1 MDLRLT
7 THASYSLMLRK
18 TEFITMKLYEK
29 SFLSFRRSKATEK
42 SEQKERFLPAVEM
55 TKTLFI
61 QSPIEI

>member
-18 TEFITMKLYEK
+18 TEFITLKLYEK

-42 SEQKERFLPAVEM
+42 SE
-55 TKTLFI
+55 
-61 QSPIEI
+61 